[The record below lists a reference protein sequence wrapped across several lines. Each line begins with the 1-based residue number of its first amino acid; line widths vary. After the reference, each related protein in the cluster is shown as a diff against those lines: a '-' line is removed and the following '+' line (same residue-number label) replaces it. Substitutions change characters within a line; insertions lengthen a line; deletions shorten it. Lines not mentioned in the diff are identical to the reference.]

1 MYKSMSVKTVV
12 AFKSHY
18 NKTKISE
25 MDISNIFF
33 KKNGSFEIFAKDGV
47 K

>member
-25 MDISNIFF
+25 MDISNIFLIKQKF
-33 KKNGSFEIFAKDGV
+33 
-47 K
+47 